1 MKKFVI
7 PFEQDFIDYLVNV
20 LDFTPESAKAYCSRL
35 RRVLDEFAKQQK
47 IPDFDALLMSLCEYD
62 VPNALKVLDAVSV
75 WSISYK
81 DKSKKNIPDEPLDD
95 CRTAVERY
103 KEFLYFKNQR
113 CILDADN
120 AYEILETLCK
130 KYSYKIYSK
139 LEMKNKIKNRRT
151 TEDRLTGDVYYP
163 IRLIRKI
170 FNGDTFISDYF
181 DKMIENIRIRIDSN
195 GGYVTVNDLADD
207 NAMEITSKGVSITLK
222 DGSMKNVY
230 TSSPSGKIKPLKV
243 STKEDI
249 HADHDTP
256 ISKELT
262 RDKYPS
268 LARLTDM
275 MKTHQAKS
283 STKVKWDKETMDV
296 FIKENEAEIN
306 NLKSGLKEDLQK
318 LLEDMVLILMSGSAN
333 LKKGNRY

>member
-75 WSISYK
+75 WAISYK

-103 KEFLYFKNQR
+103 KEFLYFKNQSG
-113 CILDADN
+113 ILDADS
-120 AYEILETLCK
+120 AFERLKAICK
-130 KYSYKIYSK
+130 KYSDKSYSK
-139 LEMKNKIKNRRT
+139 RELKRAIKNGRV
-151 TEDRLTGDVYYP
+151 TEDRLTGDMYYP
-163 IRLIRKI
+163 IRLIQKI
-170 FNGDTFISDYF
+170 FRGDTFISDYF

-230 TSSPSGKIKPLKV
+230 TSNPSGKIKPLKV